1 MSWTWRRG
9 NNPKTHYSFLR
20 TNGRNV
26 EEKPLIVWERERK
39 REGGD
44 EVRGVATTRR
54 RRRRLRRRRRRRWRE
69 AAKFRFRSGELNSVN
84 FAAEPNFPPTLSS
97 RLSFPHP
104 FPWPFTRRWKV
115 WRAERATTPP
125 CDPFSSLSRG
135 REWPNYRH
143 RYSPS

>member
-1 MSWTWRRG
+1 MSRR
-9 NNPKTHYSFLR
+9 NRSSF
-20 TNGRNV
+20 
-26 EEKPLIVWERERK
+26 ERK

-115 WRAERATTPP
+115 WRAERATTPSR
-125 CDPFSSLSRG
+125 DPFSSLSRG